1 MSRLGCLIHREFLK
15 DTDMGIEEIF
25 RWAEEEADIVHY
37 EGDEHEDGTTFC
49 EGCHQDWPC
58 DFARE
63 NGVV

>member
-1 MSRLGCLIHREFLK
+1 
-15 DTDMGIEEIF
+15 MGIEEIF